1 MNSTTLSPLQV
12 PTSSGTNPLV
22 SQLAGTIKQ
31 RPQTGR
37 RERYGAT
44 YTQKI
49 VLIDDEELNTLIVQ
63 QYLKNSGY
71 QNIVAVNEPK
81 EALKAIQ
88 DEKPDLILLD
98 IVMPEI
104 SGLQILEVLSITDL
118 VSSIPVLVLTASSDA
133 SIRSQCLELGAAD
146 FLAKPLDPTDLV
158 PRVRNALENKLN
170 REQMAKYAVTLEQEV
185 RIRTEELA
193 SSRMEVVRC
202 LARAAERR
210 DDDTGQHIVRVG
222 RYVGVIAQTLGM
234 SAETVAMLEMAAQLH
249 DIGKIAIPDSILHKP
264 GKLTADEF
272 KRMQTH
278 CEIARSIISP
288 AADRVRSNVDN
299 VGRAG
304 TSLQQESTS
313 PLMKLASRIAETH
326 HEKWDGSGYPNGLKG
341 HAIPIEGR
349 MTAVADVFDALSS
362 KRPYKEAFPLDK
374 CLEII
379 REGSGRHFDPMIVE
393 AFMARLPEIQQIQAE
408 CAD

>member
-1 MNSTTLSPLQV
+1 MNATTQLTFETPSKPN
-12 PTSSGTNPLV
+12 SNPLV

-31 RPQTGR
+31 RPDSGR
-37 RERYGAT
+37 RERYAAT

-71 QNIVAVNEPK
+71 QKIVAINEPK

-133 SIRSQCLELGAAD
+133 NIRSQCLELGAAD

-158 PRVRNALENKLN
+158 PRVRNALESKLN
-170 REQMAKYAVTLEQEV
+170 REQMANYAVMLEQEV
-185 RIRTEELA
+185 QIRTEELA

-210 DDDTGQHIVRVG
+210 DDDTGQHIMRVG
-222 RYVGVIAQTLGM
+222 RYVGVIARTLGM

-264 GKLTADEF
+264 GKLTAEEF
-272 KRMQTH
+272 KLMQTH
-278 CEIARSIISP
+278 CEIARGIISP
-288 AADRVRSNVDN
+288 AADRVGSTNGSIGRSV
-299 VGRAG
+299 

-313 PLMKLASRIAETH
+313 PLMKLASRIAESH

-349 MTAVADVFDALSS
+349 MTAVADVFDALST
-362 KRPYKEAFPLDK
+362 KRPYKKAFPLDK
-374 CLEII
+374 CVEII

-393 AFMARLPEIQQIQAE
+393 AFMARLPEIRQIQSE